1 MFVQKCLYVGLC
13 RLCMYL
19 KSCLIH
25 CHVAVLDHID
35 FTSHNALLHNRRD
48 GQSISFP
55 RIGSF
60 EQRIETTG
68 FKKRFSDFLIIFE
81 FF

>member
-1 MFVQKCLYVGLC
+1 MIFLSFFNIQPILKCKMAKL
-13 RLCMYL
+13 
-19 KSCLIH
+19 
-25 CHVAVLDHID
+25 VAVLDHID